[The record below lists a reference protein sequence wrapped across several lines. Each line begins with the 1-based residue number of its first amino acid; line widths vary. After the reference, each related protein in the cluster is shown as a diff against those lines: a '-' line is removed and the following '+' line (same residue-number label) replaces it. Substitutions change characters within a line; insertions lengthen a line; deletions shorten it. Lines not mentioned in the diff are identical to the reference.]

1 MERRRAIPTPTAVKI
16 AKLWSGSIGLD
27 TREIKLVELLLLPV
41 VKEKDILIYKDNYY
55 MKDDKE
61 RRKRLKLIEEKL
73 NKLKNINKNV

>member
-1 MERRRAIPTPTAVKI
+1 MEKYAVDRIEGKFAVLENI
-16 AKLWSGSIGLD
+16 K

-41 VKEKDILIYKDNYY
+41 VKEKDILVYKDNLY

-73 NKLKNINKNV
+73 KRLKKE